1 MNNYTPEEIEAA
13 KKAGYYITPE
23 SVEGFREDVLP
34 LTGDRSKRTRDAYSE
49 YLLALRGGL
58 QKSPLAGQKRHSSPF
73 SMMPE
78 AMLANLGLTKSGHG
92 MPVEYAPVGD
102 EKYEMWKPGERPPEP
117 VRDAWSLLQHG
128 IKTKDTRAISIAK
141 KRLKELG
148 YTENRLSELNR
159 LRVSVPVEEKHL
171 LDPEYQREQWRSSPQ
186 YQEHINR
193 GAFIAPPNVLG
204 IS

>member
-1 MNNYTPEEIEAA
+1 MDKYTPEEIEAA
-13 KKAGYYITPE
+13 KKAGYYITPAA
-23 SVEGFREDVLP
+23 VEGFREDILP
-34 LTGDRSKRTRDAYSE
+34 LTGDRTERTWDAYSE
-49 YLLALRGGL
+49 YLRALRGGL
-58 QKSPLAGQKRHSSPF
+58 QKSPLAGKRRRRDPF
-73 SMMPE
+73 SMRPE
-78 AMLANLGLTKSGHG
+78 AMRVEFGLTESGHG

-102 EKYEMWKPGERPPEP
+102 KKYEMWKPGERPPEP
-117 VRDAWSLLQHG
+117 VRDAWNLLQHG
-128 IKTKDTRAISIAK
+128 IKTKDAREISIAK

-148 YTENRLSELNR
+148 YTGNRLSELNR

-171 LDPEYQREQWRSSPQ
+171 LDPEYQREQWESSPQ